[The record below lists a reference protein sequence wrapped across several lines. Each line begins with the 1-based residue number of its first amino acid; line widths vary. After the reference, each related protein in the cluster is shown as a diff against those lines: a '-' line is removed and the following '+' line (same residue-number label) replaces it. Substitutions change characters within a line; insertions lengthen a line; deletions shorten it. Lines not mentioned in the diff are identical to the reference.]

1 MVVDASGIS
10 LASDLIHLIDSA
22 FVLIGHAGFLH
33 GPVQAFSVQAPD
45 LELVTSQLQLM
56 SVKISEDANSVQLHS
71 DETPLQKLAVS
82 APSISNEL
90 LKEIDGLKV
99 HVGPHQTWRNS
110 QQAWKAVMKE
120 DKVQKQKVRLE
131 ILRHELHIQASII
144 IKNRQNS
151 MSKVV
156 DHLLQDAASMEISSE
171 HELKDIYK
179 QLAAMCLSQSPDN
192 LKVELE
198 ECHRSLT
205 ESIEASSRI
214 KHEMQFLESLKFA
227 SMPGRYSD
235 ITEAHVTTF
244 NWIYCPSELG
254 ENHPGSQIK
263 FARWLEQDD
272 GIFWISGKAGSGKST
287 LMKFLCDNQQT
298 LSALFRWAG
307 PRKLVVARFFFWNAG
322 TLMQKSLNGLLQSL
336 LHEILRQCP
345 YLMPRLCRE
354 RWGSSRVDTIMSNE
368 WSFAELFSAFMK
380 LHDQQLVDH
389 KFVFFID
396 GLDEFEG
403 DHNELVKVFQG
414 MALNI
419 KLCVSSRPWACFEDA
434 FGANPQRKLNL
445 QDLTRDDIVSYAKDN
460 LDSYVSDY
468 QWTMTADEV
477 LEYQRFIREI
487 SDRAQG
493 AFLWARLVVDNLR
506 QDFVNRDSI
515 TTLQKSLRS
524 IPTDLEGLY
533 QHLLHSLS
541 EVPAT
546 VVPFQRNPDFVDRG
560 DLLEK
565 IDERC
570 SRLACTAALVGQGGV
585 GKSQLAIEYA
595 YRTQARS
602 PDTSIF
608 WVDASNIDRLKHSFG
623 HIVDMSNI
631 AGQEDPHANI
641 LESIREWFQ
650 KSEKN
655 WLLIFD
661 NVDDATF
668 FVDVQLTNQRQL
680 GDSERQTSPMIYQ
693 YLPHGQKVSILV
705 TTRSHEAALKLVQ
718 KNDIIPVNPM
728 DEANAVQLLNR
739 KLKSRLVKNNKD
751 DAELVAALEFLP
763 LAIVQAAVHIS
774 QLAPRYSVRQYIEDF
789 QKANR
794 KISSF
799 QNEEAGHR
807 PEASEQLESWK
818 QRFVPSLNQSEPDS
832 GYVSASRPETS
843 VETPEPAIQ
852 EDNLGSHVI
861 DKGDRTRV
869 SGDYDIQSLATEI
882 DDSGSQVSHETTRA
896 ELTGQTLLGIFLAED
911 SRFRELC
918 EKALI
923 RLDRQRFV
931 ENLQR
936 LFRSFHKNL
945 LTESESEAEK
955 AVARLLR
962 RRRERLHISQRLI
975 VRLEQERDIAKQ
987 DENID
992 FEIATEDKRCLESWI
1007 INVSEAPAD
1016 LPEEKFEDPG
1026 LGDEF
1031 SEPQAH
1037 DEFPFTSELRRTSV
1051 NSQELHLDVT
1061 GTGPFID
1068 ELGQSL
1074 GGGQLKSE
1082 MELVALGG
1090 AKTDSLGR

>member
-1 MVVDASGIS
+1 MR
-10 LASDLIHLIDSA
+10 
-22 FVLIGHAGFLH
+22 
-33 GPVQAFSVQAPD
+33 
-45 LELVTSQLQLM
+45 
-56 SVKISEDANSVQLHS
+56 
-71 DETPLQKLAVS
+71 ET
-82 APSISNEL
+82 
-90 LKEIDGLKV
+90 D
-99 HVGPHQTWRNS
+99 
-110 QQAWKAVMKE
+110 
-120 DKVQKQKVRLE
+120 DRL
-131 ILRHELHIQASII
+131 R
-144 IKNRQNS
+144 NRQS
-151 MSKVV
+151 GMSKIV
-156 DHLLQDAASMEISSE
+156 DHLLQDAASMKIGSE
-171 HELKDIYK
+171 NELKDISK
-179 QLAAMCLSQSPDN
+179 QLAVMCLSQSPEN

-198 ECHRSLT
+198 RCHRSLT

-214 KHEMQFLESLKFA
+214 KHGMQLLESLKFA

-235 ITEAHVTTF
+235 ITEAHATTF
-244 NWIYCPSELG
+244 NWIYCPSQLC
-254 ENHPGSQIK
+254 ENHPGSQITL
-263 FARWLEQDD
+263 ARWLEQDD
-272 GIFWISGKAGSGKST
+272 GIFWISGKTGSGKST
-287 LMKFLCDNQQT
+287 FMKFVCDNQQT
-298 LSALFRWAG
+298 LSALLRWAS
-307 PRKLVVARFFFWNAG
+307 PQKLVVARFFFWNSG
-322 TLMQKSLNGLLQSL
+322 TPMQKSLNGLLQSL

-345 YLMPRLCRE
+345 YLMPLLCRE
-354 RWGSSRVDTIMSNE
+354 RWGNSRVDTIMSNE
-368 WSFAELFSAFMK
+368 WSLAELFSAFKK
-380 LHDQQLVDH
+380 LHEQQLIDH
-389 KFVFFID
+389 RFVFFID
-396 GLDEFEG
+396 GLDEYEG
-403 DHNELVKVFQG
+403 DHSELVKVIQG
-414 MALNI
+414 MALCKNV
-419 KLCVSSRPWACFEDA
+419 KLCVSSRPWICFEDA
-434 FGANPQRKLNL
+434 FGASFQRKLNL
-445 QDLTRDDIVSYAKDN
+445 QNLTWNDIQ
-460 LDSYVSDY
+460 SYVEDKLNSYVTDY
-468 QWTMTADEV
+468 QWTMTADGV
-477 LEYQRFIREI
+477 LEYQALIREI
-487 SDRAQG
+487 VDRAQG
-493 AFLWARLVVDNLR
+493 VFLWAYIVVGTLR
-506 QDFVNRDSI
+506 QNFVNRDSMA
-515 TTLQKSLRS
+515 TLQKRLRS

-533 QHLLHSLS
+533 QHILHELS
-541 EVPAT
+541 EPSST
-546 VVPFQRNPDFVDRG
+546 VVPFQRDPDFVDRG
-560 DLLEK
+560 DLLER
-565 IDERC
+565 IDGRC
-570 SRLACTAALVGQGGV
+570 SRLACSAALVGRGGV

-602 PDTSIF
+602 PDTSVF
-608 WVDASNIDRLKHSFG
+608 CVDASNIDRFKQSFG

-631 AGQEDPHANI
+631 GGQEDPHANI
-641 LESIREWFQ
+641 LESIRDWFR

-668 FVDVQLTNQRQL
+668 FVDVRLTNKRQL

-693 YLPHGQKVSILV
+693 YLPYGQKVSILI
-705 TTRSHEAALKLVQ
+705 TTRSHEVALKLVQ

-774 QLAPRYSVRQYIEDF
+774 QLAPQYSVRQYIEDF

-794 KISSF
+794 RISSF
-799 QNEEAGHR
+799 QDEEAGHR

-843 VETPEPAIQ
+843 VESPEPAIQ
-852 EDNLGSHVI
+852 EDNLESHVI

-869 SGDYDIQSLATEI
+869 SEDYDIQSLATEI
-882 DDSGSQVSHETTRA
+882 DDSGSQVSNETTRA

-992 FEIATEDKRCLESWI
+992 LEIATERKRSLENWI
-1007 INVSEAPAD
+1007 INVSNAPAD

-1031 SEPQAH
+1031 PEPKAH
-1037 DEFPFTSELRRTSV
+1037 DEFPFTSELRRFLQESKSFESLLRDFILWLLPV
-1051 NSQELHLDVT
+1051 DLRQELHLDVT